1 MSHVRIAPSQDDL
14 SSVRI
19 APGNA
24 NLILGCDIVV
34 ATSASALNTADRGVT
49 RAVVNADLLPTA
61 SFVINPDI
69 DFEMGA
75 MRDALNG
82 AITSDHLDILDA
94 TGLASALMGD
104 SIATNAFMLGFA
116 FQRGAIPLSL
126 EAIQK
131 AIELNGAAIE
141 MNRMAF
147 AWGRLAAHDLPRV
160 VSAARFKSGGAAG
173 PAKKTLDE
181 TIAFRA
187 SFLGDY
193 QDEAYSKRYLAE
205 VERVR
210 AAEAKAAPGSTALT
224 EAFAKGLFKL
234 MAYKDEY
241 EVARLYSDGE
251 FAKALQA
258 QFDGDP
264 GLKVL
269 LAPPLLAR
277 RDKVTGHLQKRE
289 FGPWVFKA
297 FGLLAKLKSLR
308 GSALDIFGYTAE
320 RRMER
325 ALPGEYSA
333 MIFRHLGGKLDL
345 PRLVALAKMPEVV
358 RGYGHIKEA
367 NVARYRAECA
377 RIESEIGKPV
387 AQAAE

>member
-1 MSHVRIAPSQDDL
+1 
-14 SSVRI
+14 
-19 APGNA
+19 
-24 NLILGCDIVV
+24 
-34 ATSASALNTADRGVT
+34 
-49 RAVVNADLLPTA
+49 
-61 SFVINPDI
+61 
-69 DFEMGA
+69 MGA
-75 MRDALNG
+75 MRDALDG
-82 AITSDHLDILDA
+82 AITADHLDILDA
-94 TGLASALMGD
+94 TGLATALMGD

-116 FQRGAIPLSL
+116 YQRGAIPLSL

-141 MNRMAF
+141 MNRTAF
-147 AWGRLAAHDLPRV
+147 AWGRLAAHDLQRV
-160 VSAARFKSGGAAG
+160 VSAARFKSSGTA

-187 SFLGDY
+187 KFLADY
-193 QDEAYSKRYLAE
+193 QDEAYSKRYLAD

-210 AAEAKAAPGSTALT
+210 SAEAKAAPGSTELT

-251 FAKALQA
+251 FAKALQG

-289 FGPWVFKA
+289 FGPWIFKA
-297 FGLLAKLKSLR
+297 FGVLASLKGLR
-308 GSALDIFGYTAE
+308 GTALDIFGYTAE
-320 RRMER
+320 RKMER

-333 MIFRHLGGKLDL
+333 MIFRYLGGKLDL